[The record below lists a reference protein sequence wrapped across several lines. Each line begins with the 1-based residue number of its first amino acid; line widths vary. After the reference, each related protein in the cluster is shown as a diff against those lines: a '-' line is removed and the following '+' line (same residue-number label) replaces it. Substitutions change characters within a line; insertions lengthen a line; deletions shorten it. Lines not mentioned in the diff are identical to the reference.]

1 MARYGSADI
10 ALRYA
15 VVIIAVMQLCSI
27 LVAKSIIAQGKTL
40 SGDEG
45 AIDAKVLGTVAEALV

>member
-15 VVIIAVMQLCSI
+15 VVIIGVLQLCSI
-27 LVAKSIIAQGKTL
+27 FVAKNIIAQGKTL
-40 SGDEG
+40 SGEGG
-45 AIDAKVLGTVAEALV
+45 AIDAKVLGTVAEAMV